1 MKYPGSLGGVPADH
15 TEDPTLELATRLRAV
30 VVPLARSL
38 RQQSGGRLTATQASV
53 LGTVMRHGPL
63 ALSAI
68 AVREQLSL
76 PMVSKVVAAL
86 EAECLLVRSADP
98 TDARVSLVEVSDEG
112 RDWVDET
119 RRRRDQWLAARL
131 SDADADERAALA
143 RTIALFERMLAEPS

>member
-1 MKYPGSLGGVPADH
+1 MPAHH
-15 TEDPTLELATRLRAV
+15 TEDPTLELAARLRAV
-30 VVPLARSL
+30 VVPLGRSL

-68 AVREQLSL
+68 AALEQLSL

-86 EAECLLVRSADP
+86 EVEYLVMRSSDPADG
-98 TDARVSLVEVSDEG
+98 RISLVEVSDDG
-112 RDWVDET
+112 RAWVEET

-131 SDADADERAALA
+131 ADTDAHERAALEL
-143 RTIALFERMLAEPS
+143 TIATFERILADPA

>member
-1 MKYPGSLGGVPADH
+1 
-15 TEDPTLELATRLRAV
+15 LRAA

-53 LGTVMRHGPL
+53 LGTVKRHGPL

-68 AVREQLSL
+68 AAREQLSL

-86 EAECLLVRSADP
+86 EAECLVLRTSNP
-98 TDARVSLVEVSDEG
+98 TDARVSLVDVSDGG
-112 RDWVDET
+112 RAWIEET

-131 SDADADERAALA
+131 ADTDADERAALTQ
-143 RTIALFERMLAEPS
+143 TIATFERMLEEPS

>member
-1 MKYPGSLGGVPADH
+1 MPEHDA
-15 TEDPTLELATRLRAV
+15 EDPTLALAGRLRSV

-53 LGTVMRHGPL
+53 LGTVMRRGPL

-68 AVREQLSL
+68 ATLEQLSL

-86 EAECLLVRSADP
+86 EAEGLVTRSSDP
-98 TDARVSLVEVSDEG
+98 TDGRVSLVDVSGGG
-112 RDWVDET
+112 RAWVEET

-131 SDADADERAALA
+131 ADTQADERAALT
-143 RTIALFERMLAEPS
+143 RTIAMLERVLADPG

>member
-1 MKYPGSLGGVPADH
+1 MSTHH
-15 TEDPTLELATRLRAV
+15 TEDSTLELATRLRAT

-53 LGTVMRHGPL
+53 LGTVMRLGPL

-76 PMVSKVVAAL
+76 PMVSRVVTVL
-86 EAECLLVRSADP
+86 EEERLLMRSTDP
-98 TDARVSLVEVSDEG
+98 TDARVSLVEISEEG
-112 RDWVDET
+112 RSWVEET

-131 SDADADERAALA
+131 TDADAEERAALA
-143 RTIALFERMLAEPS
+143 RTIALLERILAEPS

>member
-1 MKYPGSLGGVPADH
+1 MSTDRSDGS
-15 TEDPTLELATRLRAV
+15 TLELAAQLRAV

-63 ALSAI
+63 PLSAI

-86 EAECLLVRSADP
+86 EDECLVVRSSDP
-98 TDARVSLVEVSDEG
+98 SDARVSLVEVSEEG
-112 RDWVDET
+112 RAWIDET

-131 SDADADERAALA
+131 ADTDADERAAVA
-143 RTIALFERMLAEPS
+143 RTIATIERILGDPS

>member
-1 MKYPGSLGGVPADH
+1 MPATRPDG
-15 TEDPTLELATRLRAV
+15 PTLELAARLRAA

-76 PMVSKVVAAL
+76 PLVSKVVGVL
-86 EAECLLVRSADP
+86 EAEGLVLRSSDP
-98 TDARVSLVEVSDEG
+98 TDARISLVDVSDGG
-112 RDWVDET
+112 RAWIEET

-131 SDADADERAALA
+131 ADTDAVERAALA
-143 RTIALFERMLAEPS
+143 QAIATFERILEEPS

>member
-1 MKYPGSLGGVPADH
+1 VPEDRADSR
-15 TEDPTLELATRLRAV
+15 TLELAARLRAV

-86 EAECLLVRSADP
+86 EAEGLVLRSSDP
-98 TDARVSLVEVSDEG
+98 TDARVSLVDVSDGG
-112 RDWVDET
+112 RAWIAET

-131 SDADADERAALA
+131 ANTDADERAALA
-143 RTIALFERMLAEPS
+143 QTIATFERILEEPS